1 MNLTL
6 EQLMEMLG
14 RQAAPMPAV
23 NPTGIPSAPTSG
35 LLADAITLPP
45 VEVMPDNMDVD
56 MSPEMMKYCV
66 KDVQLNTMVFKQ
78 LRFEAKGFSK
88 DSIKLEHDVARLM
101 KQQEENI

>member
-23 NPTGIPSAPTSG
+23 NPTGIPSTPTSG

-45 VEVMPDNMDVD
+45 VEVMTDNMDVD
-56 MSPEMMKYCV
+56 MSPEMMKYLQNST
-66 KDVQLNTMVFKQ
+66 K
-78 LRFEAKGFSK
+78 E
-88 DSIKLEHDVARLM
+88 
-101 KQQEENI
+101 QQEKIYEQQRMKNQTPIIDPILNLIDKLMQGGK